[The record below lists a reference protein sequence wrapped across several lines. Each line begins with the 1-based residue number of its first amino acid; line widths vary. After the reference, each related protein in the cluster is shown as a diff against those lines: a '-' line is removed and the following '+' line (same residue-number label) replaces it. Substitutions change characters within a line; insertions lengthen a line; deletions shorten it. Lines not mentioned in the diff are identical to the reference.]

1 MGKKSKRRNNKK
13 TTAAKPAA
21 PAPVAAVQEPTPAP
35 VVPVQEPT
43 PAPVAVPEPVTVTQT
58 TEETREESPLPES
71 LVDNLSLLTESQ
83 VDLAK
88 TLCAN
93 GQAHIFAAWN
103 TASDDAKLAS
113 ISQLERMDKAY
124 PSGGLAGYISNAKEL
139 LENSRK
145 GVNPLEGWKPSVPQ
159 GENVS
164 IGTKEFDALEQK
176 GLSEIGKC
184 GFVLVAGGLGERLG
198 YGGIKVSLF
207 KWLCSSLLYIVIVHD
222 FLMASFL

>member
-1 MGKKSKRRNNKK
+1 MGKKSKRRNNKN
-13 TTAAKPAA
+13 TTAAKPAE
-21 PAPVAAVQEPTPAP
+21 PAPVAAVPTPVP
-35 VVPVQEPT
+35 VEPVQEPA
-43 PAPVAVPEPVTVTQT
+43 PAPAAAVPEPVTVTQT
-58 TEETREESPLPES
+58 TEETREESSLPES
-71 LVDNLSLLTESQ
+71 LVGNLSLLTESQ
-83 VDLAK
+83 VKLAK

-93 GQAHIFAAWN
+93 GQAHVFAAWN

-164 IGTKEFDALEQK
+164 IGTSEFDALEQK
-176 GLSEIGKC
+176 GISEIGKC

-198 YGGIKVSLF
+198 YGGIKVSLVLF
-207 KWLCSSLLYIVIVHD
+207 ILFSYFIY
-222 FLMASFL
+222 

>member
-1 MGKKSKRRNNKK
+1 MKMGKKSKRRNNKK

-21 PAPVAAVQEPTPAP
+21 PAPVAAAPTPVPAPAAVQEPVPAP
-35 VVPVQEPT
+35 
-43 PAPVAVPEPVTVTQT
+43 AAAVPEPVTVTQT

-83 VDLAK
+83 VNLAK

-93 GQAHIFAAWN
+93 GQAHVFAAWN

-139 LENSRK
+139 LENSRN

-164 IGTKEFDALEQK
+164 IGTSEFDALEQK
-176 GLSEIGKC
+176 GISEIGKC

-198 YGGIKVSLF
+198 YGGIKVSLVLF
-207 KWLCSSLLYIVIVHD
+207 ILFYILY
-222 FLMASFL
+222 M